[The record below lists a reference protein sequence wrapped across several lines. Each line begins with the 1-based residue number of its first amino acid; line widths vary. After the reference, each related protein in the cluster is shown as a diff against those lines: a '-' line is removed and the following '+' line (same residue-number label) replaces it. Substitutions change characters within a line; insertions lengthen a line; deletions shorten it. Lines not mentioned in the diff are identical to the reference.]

1 MTEKVQQERTLVSV
15 TRVQRE
21 HFENAE
27 PRCRSLEL
35 PEGLLL
41 RCTAARSL
49 YFYLRSGVHD
59 GNITTAVYASDSPYD
74 RQKALIGEV
83 ATPMFEDQA
92 DLNHLRKA
100 EALVRSW
107 VDFVNDADPAEDFV
121 SFPLK
126 AKRAN

>member
-1 MTEKVQQERTLVSV
+1 MTGKAEQDRTLVSV
-15 TRVQRE
+15 TRAQRE
-21 HFENAE
+21 HFESAE
-27 PRCRSLEL
+27 SRCQSLEL

-41 RCTAARSL
+41 RCAAARSL

-59 GNITTAVYASDSPYD
+59 GSITAVYASDCPYD

-83 ATPMFEDQA
+83 ATPMFEEKA

-107 VDFVNDADPAEDFV
+107 AEF
-121 SFPLK
+121 
-126 AKRAN
+126 